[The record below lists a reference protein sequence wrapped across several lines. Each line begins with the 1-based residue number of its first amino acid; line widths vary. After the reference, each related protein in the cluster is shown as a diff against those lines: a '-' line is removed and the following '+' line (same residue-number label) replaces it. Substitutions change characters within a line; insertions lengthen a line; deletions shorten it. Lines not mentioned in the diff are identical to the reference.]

1 MSTPPATM
9 SAPHVSIKSWK
20 HKLTFPIL
28 TDMPEYTPSASR
40 TPAEPKMINICEN
53 EFLLSYIHSIHPPIL
68 PPPSARHARP
78 ALHSNRLPK
87 NPPIK

>member
-40 TPAEPKMINICEN
+40 TPAERKMINICEN

-68 PPPSARHARP
+68 PPLPLATPARP
-78 ALHSNRLPK
+78 ST
-87 NPPIK
+87 PIDSQKTPR